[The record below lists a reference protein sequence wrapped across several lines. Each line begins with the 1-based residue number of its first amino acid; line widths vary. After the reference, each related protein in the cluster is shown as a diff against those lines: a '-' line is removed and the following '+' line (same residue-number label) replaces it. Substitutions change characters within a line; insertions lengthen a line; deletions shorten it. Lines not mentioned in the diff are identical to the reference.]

1 MNESLLDITRASV
14 GDVVG
19 ALLSKSPMESA
30 EAGQTMVRKAGS
42 FGINVRDYLTLAITP
57 EGELNGYELAL
68 HALNLPFKNDFE
80 NGVLLQAANST
91 FQTFPGTRAMF
102 PEVIDDMLR
111 WANRQDQFESALPM
125 ISNSRTVSGPEMVST
140 VVDDDSGDRDSFSI
154 SEGGRIP
161 VRTIRTS
168 ETTVK
173 FYKHGSALR
182 TTYEFNRRASLDL
195 LTPYANRI
203 ARELERS
210 KATAAFNVL
219 SNGDGI
225 AAAAAVVDQSSLAA
239 GAGSTHVAGV
249 LNWTIFVY
257 WLIQRAKIGVPI
269 DTIVGNWDTAFAW
282 AKLWAVSGSDTTSN
296 AENVDKVLGRMGI
309 NGLKIP
315 LPNFALSSVAAAGQI
330 LGMTKGETLEELV
343 EAGSNIQ
350 ESERSILNQ
359 VINYV
364 KTENTGYRLVFADTR
379 EIYDYAAA

>member
-1 MNESLLDITRASV
+1 MTDSLLDIKRGNV

-19 ALLSKSPMESA
+19 ALLSKSPMESS
-30 EAGQTMVRKAGS
+30 EAGQKMVREAAR
-42 FGINVRDYLTLAITP
+42 FGINVRDYLTLSINP
-57 EGELNGYELAL
+57 EGDLNGYELAL
-68 HALNLPFKNDFE
+68 HALDLPFKNDFE
-80 NGVLLQAANST
+80 NGILLQAANST

-125 ISNSRTVSGPEMVST
+125 ISNSRTVNGIEMVST
-140 VVDDDSGDRDSFSI
+140 VVDDDSQDRDTFTI

-219 SNGDGI
+219 SNGDGV
-225 AAAAAVVDQSSLAA
+225 AAAAVVTDQSSLAA
-239 GAGSTHVAGV
+239 GAGATHAAGV
-249 LNWTIFVY
+249 LNWTIFIY
-257 WLIQRAKIGVPI
+257 WLIQRAKIGVPV
-269 DTIVGNWDTAFAW
+269 DTIIGNWDTAFAW
-282 AKLWAVSGSDTTSN
+282 AKLWAVSGSDTVSD
-296 AENVDKVLGRMGI
+296 ADNVDRVLGKMGI
-309 NGLKIP
+309 NGLKVP
-315 LPNFALSSVAAAGQI
+315 LPNFALSSGAAAGQI
-330 LGMTKGETLEELV
+330 MGITKGETLEELV

-359 VINYV
+359 VVNYV
-364 KTENTGYRLVFADTR
+364 KTENTGYRLVYADTR